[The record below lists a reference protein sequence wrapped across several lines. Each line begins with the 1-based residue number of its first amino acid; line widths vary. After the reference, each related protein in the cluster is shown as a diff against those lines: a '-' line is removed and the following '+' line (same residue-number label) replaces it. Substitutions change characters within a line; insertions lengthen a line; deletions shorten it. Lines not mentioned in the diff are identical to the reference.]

1 MVHQSVERLSVQN
14 DNETLLVSP
23 NLSLDSEKD
32 QPGLTGSF
40 FL

>member
-1 MVHQSVERLSVQN
+1 MVHQFVERLSVQN

-23 NLSLDSEKD
+23 KLSLDPEKD

-40 FL
+40 FF